1 MNAECKE
8 LKAYV
13 IGRGFDIETIIDEG
27 GVEALDDAIAIAN
40 DMYFTNYGYR
50 FSIEDCYTVACN
62 LLDEY

>member
-8 LKAYV
+8 LKVYV
-13 IGRGFDIETIIDEG
+13 MDKFDIESIIEEG
-27 GVEALDDAIAIAN
+27 IEALEDAIAMAN
-40 DMYFTNYGYR
+40 DMYFINYGYR